1 MTMKHPEQNFGGF
14 LDSYDAERRPIGE
27 RVAKTSL
34 YNMRAHALVL
44 DEAIGLSPNK
54 SETDNM
60 RAMDQYFDS
69 SDRDQGSTMR
79 QEVDKAMN
87 DLDVE
92 FYAHGA
98 EVGWFYDFVYD
109 GTYGCSKDNEVNPQL
124 KPDGEMELCTYH
136 PTLRPGS
143 QLPHVCLKDKGSG
156 ERVSTRE
163 LIAIDRFVLLGMS
176 DNWRNVK
183 HPLVEVR
190 VVDEH
195 NGDLMDSEGAWK
207 RRCSDFE
214 DSGAVLVRPDTIIAY
229 RFLDDRILQE
239 ADFQVKFSGIV
250 EMTLRLGR

>member
-1 MTMKHPEQNFGGF
+1 MTMKHPEQNFGGL

-44 DEAIGLSPNK
+44 DEAIGLSPSK
-54 SETDNM
+54 SESDNM

-69 SDRDQGSTMR
+69 SDRDRGLAKR
-79 QEVDKAMN
+79 QEVEKAMK

-98 EVGWFYDFVYD
+98 EVGWFYDFEYD
-109 GTYGCSKDNEVNPQL
+109 GTYGCSKDNEVNHQL
-124 KPDGEMELCTYH
+124 KPDGEMESCTYH

-143 QLPHVCLKDKGSG
+143 QLPHAWLKGKGSSD
-156 ERVSTRE
+156 RISTRK
-163 LIAIDRFVLLGMS
+163 LIAIDRLVLLGMS
-176 DNWRNVK
+176 DSWRNVK
-183 HPLVEVR
+183 HPLIDVR

-195 NGDLMDSEGAWK
+195 DGDLMDSEGAWK
-207 RRCSDFE
+207 RCFSDFE

-229 RFLDDRILQE
+229 RFLDDSILRE
-239 ADFQVKFSGIV
+239 ADLSVKVGSIV
-250 EMTLRLGR
+250 ETVLRLER